1 MAPFEGGS
9 RNAAGVEQPTLKD
22 QWGETDGR
30 FILAQ
35 KQKATAL
42 CRKTT
47 GRNDEGRA
55 PSLV

>member
-9 RNAAGVEQPTLKD
+9 RTAAGVEQPTLKD
-22 QWGETDGR
+22 QWGEKDGR

-35 KQKATAL
+35 KQKVTTL

-47 GRNDEGRA
+47 GRNDEGRV